1 MSKMYNSTDEV
12 TRLSSIR
19 FSSKLRWLR
28 GESVQHMSIADQ
40 ALVSKAVDQEI
51 THRVDLEPVAD
62 MLSEIDTALSSLKD
76 VSERLQELHD
86 SSCDGRTV
94 STQQNLD
101 NSSHSALGCALS
113 EIAVEI
119 QHYRGQ
125 ISYLSERIR
134 RVGQLITDLLELSDS
149 RSMRTLAEQ
158 AHHQTENMGKLTAKA
173 TRDAAAVK
181 VLTVVTLVYLP
192 ATAVL
197 NFFST
202 DFVTTE
208 RRDNGSLALI
218 VTGNWW
224 IILAAAVPLT
234 IATVYIWQM
243 YVRLKIDKL
252 PTAQALL
259 GTQAGSA
266 VTDWR
271 ERLAR
276 SHRTRHISKA

>member
-1 MSKMYNSTDEV
+1 M
-12 TRLSSIR
+12 
-19 FSSKLRWLR
+19 
-28 GESVQHMSIADQ
+28 Q
-40 ALVSKAVDQEI
+40 
-51 THRVDLEPVAD
+51 
-62 MLSEIDTALSSLKD
+62 
-76 VSERLQELHD
+76 
-86 SSCDGRTV
+86 
-94 STQQNLD
+94 
-101 NSSHSALGCALS
+101 
-113 EIAVEI
+113 
-119 QHYRGQ
+119 
-125 ISYLSERIR
+125 
-134 RVGQLITDLLELSDS
+134 
-149 RSMRTLAEQ
+149 
-158 AHHQTENMGKLTAKA
+158 
-173 TRDAAAVK
+173 
-181 VLTVVTLVYLP
+181 
-192 ATAVL
+192 